1 MIFVL
6 TVAILVCLGMVI
18 AILFFPRLTLGKLSI
33 DTYWVVSLA
42 GALLLL
48 FSGQIDLSRLAGSLT
63 EASPVNPIKI
73 LLLFLSMT
81 LLSVFLDEVGFFRYL
96 ASKTLVLAKH
106 SQVRLF
112 VLLYVVVSILTVF
125 TSNDV
130 VILTFTPFLCYF
142 AKHAG
147 IRELPYLV
155 AEFVAAN
162 TMSMTLLIGNPT
174 NIYIATTYRIG
185 FAEYASVMLLPTL
198 AGSLVAFFVLFL
210 LFRKDLRA
218 PAETVELDA
227 TISDKPE
234 LIMGLVALGTC
245 TLLLAIGPYFGLEL
259 WLVSLISAAAL
270 FASVTFLSILHKRK
284 PTELKH
290 AFLRAPWQLVP
301 FVLSMFVIVQSLSEA
316 GVTSAVS
323 RLLGEE
329 HSILRYGISS
339 FLAANFINNIPMS
352 VFFCPV
358 LKPLASLG
366 GNAARG
372 AIFATVVGS
381 NLGAYLTP
389 VGALAG
395 ILWMSLLKKQGVKF
409 GYLDFVRYGA
419 AVSIPTL
426 CATLGVLALR
436 LG

>member
-1 MIFVL
+1 
-6 TVAILVCLGMVI
+6 
-18 AILFFPRLTLGKLSI
+18 
-33 DTYWVVSLA
+33 
-42 GALLLL
+42 
-48 FSGQIDLSRLAGSLT
+48 
-63 EASPVNPIKI
+63 
-73 LLLFLSMT
+73 MT

-106 SQVRLF
+106 SQTRLF
-112 VLLYVVVSILTVF
+112 VLLYVVVSVLTVF

-147 IRELPYLV
+147 INPRPYLV

-174 NIYIATTYRIG
+174 NIYIATTYRVS
-185 FAEYASVMLLPTL
+185 FAEYASVMALPTL
-198 AGSLVAFFVLFL
+198 AGSLVAFLALFL
-210 LFRKDLRA
+210 IFRKELRA
-218 PAETVELDA
+218 PAEAVELDA
-227 TISDKPE
+227 TITDKPE
-234 LIMGLVALGTC
+234 LVLGLVALGTC

-259 WLVSLISAAAL
+259 WLVSLVSAVVL
-270 FASVTFLSILHKRK
+270 FASVAFLSVLHKRK
-284 PTELKH
+284 PTELGH

-301 FVLSMFVIVQSLSEA
+301 FVLSMFVIVQALSEA
-316 GVTSAVS
+316 GVTDAVS
-323 RLLGEE
+323 RLLGNT
-329 HSILRYGISS
+329 HPIFFYGVSS

-358 LKPLASLG
+358 LAPLASLG
-366 GNAARG
+366 GTPAQG
-372 AIFATVVGS
+372 AIYATVVGS

-395 ILWMSLLKKQGVKF
+395 ILWMSLLKKQDVKF
-409 GYLDFVRYGA
+409 GYLDFLKYGA
-419 AVSIPTL
+419 AVSLPTL
-426 CATLGVLALR
+426 AATLGVLALR

>member
-1 MIFVL
+1 MIFSL
-6 TVAILVCLGMVI
+6 TVAILVCLGMVV
-18 AILFFPRLTLGKLSI
+18 AILRFPHLKLGKLSI

-42 GALLLL
+42 GALILLL
-48 FSGQIDLSRLAGSLT
+48 SGKVNLSRLGQRLT
-63 EASPVNPIKI
+63 ESSPVNPIKI

-96 ASKTLVLAKH
+96 ASKTLSLAKH
-106 SQVRLF
+106 SQTKLF

-147 IRELPYLV
+147 ISPRPYLV

-174 NIYIATTYRIG
+174 NIYIATTYRVS
-185 FAEYASVMLLPTL
+185 FAEYASVMALPTL
-198 AGSLVAFFVLFL
+198 AGSLVAFLVLFL
-210 LFRKDLRA
+210 LFKKDLSA

-234 LIMGLVALGTC
+234 LIIGLVTLGSC
-245 TLLLAIGPYFGLEL
+245 TLLLAVGPYFGLEL
-259 WLVSLISAAAL
+259 WLVSLVSAFVL
-270 FASVTFLSILHKRK
+270 FFSVAFLSVLHKRQ

-301 FVLSMFVIVQSLSEA
+301 FVLSMFVIVQALSEA
-316 GVTSAVS
+316 GVTEMVS
-323 RLLGEE
+323 NLLGRE
-329 HSILRYGISS
+329 HPIFFYGVSS

-358 LKPLASLG
+358 LEPIATLG
-366 GNAARG
+366 GATAQG
-372 AIFATVVGS
+372 AIYATVVGS

-409 GYLDFVRYGA
+409 GYLDFLRYGA
-419 AVSIPTL
+419 IISIPTL
-426 CATLGVLALR
+426 AATLAVLALR

>member
-1 MIFVL
+1 MAFSLI
-6 TVAILVCLGMVI
+6 VAILVSVGMIVS
-18 AILFFPRLTLGKLSI
+18 ILKFPRIKLGRLSF
-33 DTYWVVSLA
+33 DAYWAISLA
-42 GALLLL
+42 GAFLLLV
-48 FSGQIDLSRLAGSLT
+48 SGKVNLKNLAASLT
-63 EASPVNPIKI
+63 ESSPVNPIKI

-96 ASKTLVLAKH
+96 ASKTLKLAKH
-106 SQVRLF
+106 SQVKLF

-174 NIYIATTYRIG
+174 NIYIATTYHIG
-185 FAEYASVMLLPTL
+185 FGEYAGVMILPTL
-198 AGSLVAFFVLFL
+198 AGSIVAFLILFL
-210 LFRKDLRA
+210 IFRKDLRT
-218 PAETVELDA
+218 PAAAVELDA
-227 TISDKPE
+227 TITSKPE
-234 LIMGLVALGTC
+234 LILGLVALGTC
-245 TLLLAIGPYFGLEL
+245 TILLAVGPYFGLEL
-259 WLVSLISAAAL
+259 WLISLCSAVIL
-270 FASVTFLSILHKRK
+270 FAAVAFLSALHKRK

-301 FVLSMFVIVQSLSEA
+301 FVLSMFVIVQALSEA
-316 GVTSAVS
+316 GVTDALSS
-323 RLLGEE
+323 LFGSEQP
-329 HSILRYGISS
+329 ILRYGVSS
-339 FLAANFINNIPMS
+339 FFASNLINNIPMS

-358 LKPLASLG
+358 LGPVASLG
-366 GNAARG
+366 GTAAKG
-372 AIFATVVGS
+372 AVFSTIVGS

-426 CATLGVLALR
+426 VATLSVLSLVI
-436 LG
+436 